1 MDIQPNVKL
10 KTYTYY
16 IKKHKQLNIL
26 NWMTTISKNIY
37 NCTLFVYKIYKI
49 YQNDI
54 YKDVYNFIIFNN
66 LHLNYINIEKNIK
79 VKNEKYSKKA
89 KKEKKLDDI
98 VKIENYFYSMYD
110 KYYKFY
116 VNNKKI
122 IDSNNKVI
130 YKYIINDIKTNNI
143 IVSNNNYNELVT
155 KYLIEVVKLNNIK
168 FDINNKIITIDNIV
182 NSIIKSL
189 YNKNYFYI
197 KKQLENKYKVDNKY
211 IDIIN
216 TINNNQYI
224 YDNNENL
231 SYRNKIIKELNINKL
246 SSIENFINRL
256 SYKYLDSNK
265 EKLPS
270 DVIINIIGKAF
281 SNVKSYYA
289 LLKSGKQSKTNLSKF
304 LDKDTKFN
312 LFYYCRSFKKL
323 DDGIRLNVGE
333 YVNKNYTLINKET
346 NYKSILINNKIK
358 YYNENNLINISE
370 NKIKKDNKNNIFYTK
385 INDKYINND
394 NICSYNYIYI
404 SLPRKIE
411 YENIKLIEI
420 VPINNKIKVCIT
432 YEKIYENPI
441 IEYDLYAYN
450 NLSLEDKLKKTVS
463 IDTGILNLLTIY
475 NPTGQQHII
484 KGGTLLSIN
493 HFYNNKIDQL
503 NSINKKIHNKCK
515 YNRLYSLLEERKN
528 KINGHFNQIINKI
541 VETYKEKEVFI
552 VGYNPNWK
560 DKTDMG
566 KKNNRNFYQIA
577 YKQFIEKLD
586 EKLKSIN
593 KKMII
598 VKESYTSKC
607 DALALEP
614 IGYHEHYLGNRKK
627 RGLFASSIHKLINAD
642 LNGAINI
649 MRKYI
654 NLNNL
659 NIKNICNPSVLKIYD
674 IKLLTQPVSKS
685 TSQQIVNRLM
695 LLKALERYT
704 LFDRV

>member
-49 YQNDI
+49 YQNYI
-54 YKDVYNFIIFNN
+54 YKDVYNFIISNN
-66 LHLNYINIEKNIK
+66 LHLNYTNIEKIIK
-79 VKNEKYSKKA
+79 VKNEKYNKKG

-155 KYLIEVVKLNNIK
+155 KYLIEVIKLDNIK

-211 IDIIN
+211 EDIIN

-270 DVIINIIGKAF
+270 DVIINIIGKAY

-289 LLKSGKQSKTNLSKF
+289 LLKSGKQSKTNLSNF
-304 LDKDTKFN
+304 LDKDAKFN
-312 LFYYCRSFKKL
+312 LCYYCRSFKIL

-333 YVNKNYTLINKET
+333 YINKNYTLINKKT

-358 YYNENNLINISE
+358 YYNENNLINITE
-370 NKIKKDNKNNIFYTK
+370 KKLKKDKKNDIYYTK
-385 INDKYINND
+385 IDDKYINNE
-394 NICSYNYIYI
+394 NLCTYNYIYL

-420 VPINNKIKVCIT
+420 IPINNKIKICIT

-441 IEYDLYAYN
+441 IEYDLDAYN
-450 NLSLEDKLKKTVS
+450 NLSLEEKLKKTVS

-475 NPTGQQHII
+475 NPTGQQRII

-503 NSINKKIHNKCK
+503 NSINKKIYNKSK

-552 VGYNPNWK
+552 VGYNTNWK

-577 YKQFIEKLD
+577 YKQLIEKLD
-586 EKLKSIN
+586 DKLKNIN
-593 KKMII
+593 KKMIL

-627 RGLFASSIHKLINAD
+627 RGLFASSTHKLINAD

-659 NIKNICNPSVLKIYD
+659 YIKNICNPSVLKIYD
-674 IKLLTQPVSKS
+674 MKLLTQPVSKS